1 MEIELSEDLR
11 HYKESVALGLTAK
24 QLIFSVLALGVGT
37 AIVLLLYTKIGMTLS
52 CYLATPFV
60 VPLVLTGFYN
70 YHGLTFWQFAKK
82 MVHFSF
88 FNRPLL
94 YGSTESIEELRAI
107 YQDMKKEEEQRKKDE
122 KKELKKQVKGG
133 DVNMVKKKAIR
144 MVVIALGLIMA
155 GGAAAFWY
163 KYSR

>member
-1 MEIELSEDLR
+1 MDIELSEDLR
-11 HYKESVALGLTAK
+11 YYKESIAWGLTAK
-24 QLIFSVLALGVGT
+24 QLIFSILALGVGT
-37 AIVLLLYTKIGMTLS
+37 AIVLLLYTKIGITLS
-52 CYLATPFV
+52 CYLATPLV
-60 VPLVLTGFYN
+60 VPLALTGFYN

-94 YGSTESIEELRAI
+94 YGSTESFEELRGVMI
-107 YQDMKKEEEQRKKDE
+107 ELRQEEEKAEKKK
-122 KKELKKQVKGG
+122 KKELKKESKGG

-144 MVVIALGLIMA
+144 MVMITVGLIIA
-155 GGAAAFWY
+155 GGAAAVWY